1 LTFKNIKTRGKTPKN
16 DHNKNN
22 DFQSKKVFSFEFCSV
37 DGELDAFLPTGR
49 TKRAL
54 EGSDIGSARGGL
66 FHLPDEENF
75 NFRPSQAQA
84 KSMTGKP

>member
-1 LTFKNIKTRGKTPKN
+1 MAT
-16 DHNKNN
+16 KNN

-49 TKRAL
+49 TKKAL

-66 FHLPDEENF
+66 FHLPDEENLISGHRKR
-75 NFRPSQAQA
+75 RPS
-84 KSMTGKP
+84 P

>member
-1 LTFKNIKTRGKTPKN
+1 MTTKNTY
-16 DHNKNN
+16 
-22 DFQSKKVFSFEFCSV
+22 FQSKTVFSFEFCSV

-66 FHLPDEENF
+66 FHLPVEEKVISGHRKR
-75 NFRPSQAQA
+75 RPS
-84 KSMTGKP
+84 P